1 MDSITWLHLLV
12 YFSYL
17 FITGVYAWRTVKYAR
32 MPVHLRW
39 DLYPLPGEKGREYG
53 GSYLEEINWW
63 EKYRPSGLMRNI
75 VYIVK
80 DYLSFM
86 QYFQRNRPYW
96 FVLYPTHVG
105 FYLIF
110 LLHVLML
117 FGGIT
122 LAFGIP
128 VSAEAAN
135 IWGVALYYVT
145 LVVGVSGF
153 FIGAAGCIGL
163 LAKRLMDKDQ
173 REFTPPM
180 YYFNYI
186 FFLAMFV
193 SGAYA
198 WLLHDPTFTVYR
210 EFWKSLVTI
219 SPLHVDAATIVHI
232 VLFSLFLIY
241 MPFTRAMHYITK
253 FFTFFAIRWNDTPN
267 FRGSKMEGKIQKN
280 LGKHVSWSAS
290 HIQTGKTWAEV
301 ATEVKY
307 PDEPE
312 AK

>member
-1 MDSITWLHLLV
+1 
-12 YFSYL
+12 
-17 FITGVYAWRTVKYAR
+17 
-32 MPVHLRW
+32 LRW

-53 GSYLEEINWW
+53 GSYLEETEWW
-63 EKYRPSGLMRNI
+63 AKYRPSGLIRNI
-75 VYIVK
+75 VYIIK

-86 QYFQRNRPYW
+86 QYYQRNRPYW
-96 FVLYPTHVG
+96 LVLYPTHVG
-105 FYLIF
+105 FYLVF
-110 LLHVLML
+110 ALHVLML

-122 LAFGIP
+122 LAFDIP
-128 VSAEAAN
+128 VSAESAN
-135 IWGVALYYVT
+135 LWGRALYYVT
-145 LVVGVSGF
+145 LVVGVGGF
-153 FIGAAGCIGL
+153 FIGAIGCIGL
-163 LAKRLMDKDQ
+163 LIKRLTDKDQ

-198 WLLHDPTFTVYR
+198 WLLFDPTFSVYR